1 MNRTLFGQFESWA
14 LELQALSHTLRR
26 DGAIT
31 DALELDEQVQSY
43 RQVLRIVSD
52 VGSLATKPT
61 VSERQCARRS
71 IDLLSQGCIE
81 TNRHGIIRRANRA
94 ASRLLNLPS
103 SFMSG
108 QPLLVFIAK
117 EDRRAFLSGFMT
129 LRHSD
134 GAALQHYLVRCKPLH
149 DVIFLAAFTCERVED
164 PTEQV
169 VGLVWLFS
177 PATPSLDPGAH
188 LPKGPDHDGC

>member
-1 MNRTLFGQFESWA
+1 MNKALFGQFESWA
-14 LELQALSHTLRR
+14 LELQALSNRLRR
-26 DGAIT
+26 DGAIK

-43 RQVLRIVSD
+43 RDVLRIVSD
-52 VGSLATKPT
+52 TGSLETGSF
-61 VSERQCARRS
+61 VSEPQSARRS

-94 ASRLLNLPS
+94 ASRLLNLPL
-103 SFMSG
+103 SFLTG

-129 LRHSD
+129 LRHRD
-134 GAALQHYLVRCKPLH
+134 GVPPQHYLVRCKPLYDH
-149 DVIFLAAFTCERVED
+149 AFLAAFTCERVEN
-164 PTEQV
+164 PAQEI

-177 PATPSLDPGAH
+177 AVTPTVKDVTG
-188 LPKGPDHDGC
+188 D